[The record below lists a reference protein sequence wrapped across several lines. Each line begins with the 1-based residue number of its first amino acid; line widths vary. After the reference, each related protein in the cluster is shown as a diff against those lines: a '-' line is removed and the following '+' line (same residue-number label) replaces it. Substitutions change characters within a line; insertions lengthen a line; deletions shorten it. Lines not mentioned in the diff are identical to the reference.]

1 MRITKK
7 NLQNQPDYEE
17 FIDFLIQEVFIRH
30 EDDETDDVDG
40 MMNEAY
46 KLATVKNYKLWVN
59 DELEF

>member
-7 NLQNQPDYEE
+7 NLQNQTDYEE

-30 EDDETDDVDG
+30 EDDETDNVDDL
-40 MMNEAY
+40 MEEAY

-59 DELEF
+59 DELAF

>member
-7 NLQNQPDYEE
+7 NLPNQTDYEE

-30 EDDETDDVDG
+30 EDEEDDDVDG
-40 MMNEAY
+40 MMEEAY

-59 DELEF
+59 DKLEF

>member
-7 NLQNQPDYEE
+7 NLPNQTDYEE

-40 MMNEAY
+40 MMEEAY